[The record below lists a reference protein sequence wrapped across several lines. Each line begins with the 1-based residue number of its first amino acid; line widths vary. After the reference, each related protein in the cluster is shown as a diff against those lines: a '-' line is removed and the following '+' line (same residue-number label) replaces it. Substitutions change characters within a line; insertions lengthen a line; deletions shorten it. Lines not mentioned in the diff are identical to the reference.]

1 MSATVTQQPTRVSGG
16 AQGAA
21 PNGPDGQPV
30 VAKKKRT
37 RSSPLAR
44 PAYIVVQ
51 VLDES
56 GQPSAFDK
64 KRLKILAVERTAE
77 KVLEMTEAGDHPN
90 AFYLRVIV
98 PATNR
103 PVPAAKG

>member
-1 MSATVTQQPTRVSGG
+1 MSTTITKPAGVPGG
-16 AQGAA
+16 AAVTPTNGEAA
-21 PNGPDGQPV
+21 IP
-30 VAKKKRT
+30 AKKKRT

-51 VLDES
+51 VMDDA
-56 GQPSAFDK
+56 GQPVAFEK
-64 KRLKILAVERTAE
+64 KRLKIIAVERTAE
-77 KVLEMTEAGDHPN
+77 KVLEMTEGGDLPN

-103 PVPAAKG
+103 PVPQKAS

>member
-1 MSATVTQQPTRVSGG
+1 MSTTIQQPMRVSGG
-16 AQGAA
+16 TQGAA
-21 PNGPDGQPV
+21 PTDVTPVPV

-103 PVPAAKG
+103 SVPAAKG